1 MLDFDPQKFWEN
13 VNKISNGKASA
24 HVTSLGGVSGQHN
37 ITDVWKNHFEKQ
49 KLYNSKSDSKHRVN
63 FERKLLEKLP
73 TVSNPVITVADVSYA
88 LGSQKRRK
96 AAGPDGLAMEA
107 FMLAGQSACFA
118 RYSI

>member
-1 MLDFDPQKFWEN
+1 LLDFDPQKFWEN

-88 LGSQKRRK
+88 LAVKNVGRQQVQMDSLWRPSCLL
-96 AAGPDGLAMEA
+96 GTVCM
-107 FMLAGQSACFA
+107 FC
-118 RYSI
+118 